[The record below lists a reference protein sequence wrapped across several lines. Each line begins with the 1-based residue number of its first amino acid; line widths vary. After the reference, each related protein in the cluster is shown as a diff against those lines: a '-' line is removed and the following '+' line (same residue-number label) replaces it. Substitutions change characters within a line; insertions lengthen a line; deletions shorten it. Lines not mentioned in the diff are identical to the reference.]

1 MKNKYLAM
9 IDIKHIWM
17 TMAAITLLL
26 GITWVSSASPIQ
38 KELPGISESLPGI
51 VVTGKVISKTDNAGL
66 PGATIQIK
74 GTKTGAFTN
83 SDGTYRIEVPEN
95 NSVLIFSFVGFETLE
110 VPVNGRTIVNAEMT
124 EYVKAIDEVVVT
136 ALGITRKEKSLGYS
150 VGKVSGENMTRVVQ
164 ENAINSL
171 AGKVSG
177 VQINSTGGTGSSV
190 SMVIRGANSLSNDN
204 QPLFVIDGVPIV
216 NTLNNI
222 SGFGSDNRV
231 DYGNAISDINPDDIE
246 SVTILK
252 GPSAAALYGSRA
264 GNGVVLITTKS
275 GKKNKGVKVTVS
287 TNTVFD
293 QPTKYFAVQKK
304 FATGFFSFT
313 PEDLPPGTIMRVNP
327 AEAAGAGIQLDKEY
341 FAVQWNSPRD
351 ANGVQIPT
359 ELVSHPN
366 NVANF
371 VQTGI
376 TTTNGVSVSNNTDLM
391 NYRIGVTTMGNKGI
405 IPNSDLYRNN
415 LTAATSIKVRDNF
428 TVSSNINVNRSWA
441 NNRPSSNRGTNPLQ
455 WAYNVPQNTDILDL
469 KQYWEPGQEGM
480 VQRTP
485 YNGTYENPYY
495 LAYEVNNSFNRDRI
509 FGNLKA
515 DWQITKEFSLMGRY
529 SLDKFTETRESK
541 IAPGYTKEPNNGA
554 YGIQDMMSYEQNVDF
569 LGTYTKQLSSF
580 NLSLSAGGNSL
591 YKKGSVISNSSMSG
605 AGLIVPNVYSISNIK
620 SGSLSYYNGWSQKA
634 IYSVYGLANL
644 AWKDMIFLDLT
655 ARNDWSST
663 LPKENQSY
671 FYPSASLSL
680 LLNQMINL
688 GDKVD
693 LIKIRGG
700 WAKAGNDTDPYQLY
714 NTYGNAGQW
723 GDATR
728 LAKSGQI
735 LTPNLKPEEA
745 TSKEVGMD
753 LRFFQNRLR
762 FEGTYYEIENRN
774 QILRNIPVASSTG
787 SDVVNINAGLIQSK
801 GWEFTMGV
809 TPIKTKNWNWD
820 ISANFTRNRTKLM
833 EISEGIDVIKFW
845 QDANGGAWSYLG
857 DEIGTIYDA
866 EILTVTD
873 KNSPYFGYPIIGSD
887 LEWQQIQ
894 IQDTK
899 NKIGNYNPNFILGLQ
914 SSISYKAFSLNFT
927 LDWRNGGQFISQTQR
942 YSAED
947 GNSQLW
953 LDNLINPGGRT
964 GKELRDWLVANEDIY
979 IKNGFHVVG
988 GPTAEY
994 GGFRENYSGVYVSDG
1009 TFVPGVVAV
1018 SDGKGGVTYVENL
1031 GENNVLPYAPY
1042 IVSYAWGFA
1051 KPSMFDADF
1060 IKLREI
1066 SLSYQVPRKI
1076 INRLRKIQDISVS
1089 IYSRNIMLWTKNTVG
1104 LDPERAFQAE
1114 SSTEGTRGI
1123 QFKQGIERYNLEPW
1137 VTPIGF
1143 KINVTF

>member
-1 MKNKYLAM
+1 MSDVLGGQY
-9 IDIKHIWM
+9 M
-17 TMAAITLLL
+17 TMAFITLLL
-26 GITWVSSASPIQ
+26 GTAWASSGSPGP
-38 KELPGISESLPGI
+38 KELPANSKTQQAI
-51 VVTGKVISKTDNAGL
+51 VVTGKVTSKADKTGL
-66 PGATIQIK
+66 PGVTIQIK
-74 GTKTGAFTN
+74 GTQTGAFTN
-83 SDGTYRIEVPEN
+83 SEGAYRIEVPEN
-95 NSVLIFSFVGFETLE
+95 NSVLIFSFVGFETIE
-110 VPVNGRTIVNAEMT
+110 VPVNGRTIVNVEMT
-124 EYVKAIDEVVVT
+124 VTTTALDEVVVT

-150 VGKVSGENMTRVVQ
+150 VGRVSGDNMTRVVQ

-204 QPLFVIDGVPIV
+204 QPLFVVDGVPIV
-216 NTLNNI
+216 NTLNNV

-246 SVTILK
+246 SVTVLK

-275 GKKNKGVKVTVS
+275 GKKNKGVQVTVS
-287 TNTVFD
+287 SNTVFD

-304 FATGFFSFT
+304 FATGYFSFT

-327 AEAAGAGIQLDKEY
+327 AEAAGAGIELDKEY

-428 TVSSNINVNRSWA
+428 MVSSNINVNRSWS

-469 KQYWEPGQEGM
+469 QQYWEPGQEGM

-509 FGNLKA
+509 FGNFKA

-529 SLDKFTETRESK
+529 SLDKFSETRESK

-554 YGIQDMMSYEQNVDF
+554 YGIQDMMSYEQNIDF
-569 LGTYTKQLSSF
+569 LGTYAKQLSNF

-605 AGLIVPNVYSISNIK
+605 AGLIVPNVYTISNIK
-620 SGSLSYYNGWSQKA
+620 SGSLSYGNGWSQKA

-693 LIKIRGG
+693 LVKIRGG

-745 TSKEVGMD
+745 TSKEVGVD
-753 LRFFQNRLR
+753 LRLFKNRLR

-787 SDVVNINAGLIQSK
+787 SDAVNINAGLIESK
-801 GWEFTMGV
+801 GWEFMLGG
-809 TPIKTKNWNWD
+809 TPIKTNNWNWD
-820 ISANFTRNRTKLM
+820 ISANFTRNRTRLL

-845 QDANGGAWSYLG
+845 EDAKGGAWSYVG
-857 DEIGTIYDA
+857 DEIGAIYDA

-873 KNSPYFGYPIIGSD
+873 VNSPYFGYPIIGSE
-887 LEWQQIQ
+887 LEWQEVQ

-942 YSAED
+942 YMAED

-1009 TFVPGVVAV
+1009 IFVPGVVAV
-1018 SDGKGGVTYVENL
+1018 SDGKGGVTYIENL

-1042 IVSYAWGFA
+1042 VVSYAWGFA

-1066 SLSYQVPRKI
+1066 SLSYQVPRNI
-1076 INRLRKIQDISVS
+1076 INRMRKIQDISVS
-1089 IYSRNIMLWTKNTVG
+1089 LYSRNIMLWTKNKAG

-1114 SSTEGTRGI
+1114 SSTEGRRGT

-1143 KINVTF
+1143 KIDVTF